1 MFYIEPMNTPR
12 HSFTLLL
19 FLICLLPFSRLDAQN
34 DTQFWFVAPEVTSGH
49 GDSPILLRVS
59 ANAQD
64 AEITVSMPANP
75 AFVPINQTI
84 PAGTS
89 QSINLSAFQNLI
101 ETKPADQVLNS
112 GILLESSVPVT
123 AYYEVNNNLNPEIF
137 ALKGGN
143 ALGTEFYTPFPS
155 NYDNGGFSPAAQSG
169 FDIVATADNTTIT
182 IIPTAN
188 LVGHPAGTPFTII
201 LNRGQTYSLISIG
214 SAAAQRPAGTQI
226 TSNKPIAVTL
236 KDDSAAQQ
244 GCRDL
249 MGDQLVPTG
258 VIGTEY
264 IVMKGFLGSEERA
277 YVLATENN
285 TSIFLNGNAT
295 PASTLNSGQQFTI
308 DLIDPTTYITSSAPV
323 YVLHVSGFGCELGSA
338 VLPSIACT
346 GSPAVFFTRSTSE
359 FFGLNIMVR
368 SGSEGNFILNGSN
381 TLVPAASFNAVNGSN
396 GEWVY
401 AQISFSETDVPI
413 GVTSTLVNTSTES
426 ELFHLGVIHG
436 GASTGCRYGYFSD
449 FASVYLGNNQVL
461 CLNDSLLL
469 DAGPDKDTYLWS
481 TGDTLQQIYVS
492 QPGEFWVTATKDGC
506 SRTDT
511 VEVILESPEIGL
523 SDSLSA
529 CGATQILLGLPLGY
543 SNTIWSNGATT
554 ESITVTQ
561 AGVYTVQSLSSAGCI
576 ARDTVA
582 VNFLPVPPI
591 PNLQYENPVCEG
603 SNVQLNSPQTGG
615 AVFWEGPSNFIQQGA
630 SITINNIG
638 LNQSGIYY
646 VSQEANGCRSDSAS
660 FELNVLEAPQ
670 ISLSG
675 DTLLC
680 AEELSLLS
688 VFGNNDAVQWN
699 TGATTSSI
707 EVAAGSYTVFTT
719 IPNGCNDTLSIQV
732 INAEPAA
739 QISPSDNLT
748 VLVNTPL
755 ALNDSSFTP
764 AGSSIESYI
773 WDFEG
778 NEEIG
783 PSVSISFADTGWVN
797 LIYTIANDAGCLDT
811 FITDI
816 LVISDVIVPN
826 VFTPNGDGKNDL
838 FVIQNLEAFENAA
851 LRIYT
856 RWGRLVY
863 QSEKYINQWD
873 GSGATDGTYFYIL
886 DVPLLEKKY
895 EGTVTILR

>member
-1 MFYIEPMNTPR
+1 MKLLPHRFA
-12 HSFTLLL
+12 LLL
-19 FLICLLPFSRLDAQN
+19 FSIFMMAGTAAKAQN
-34 DTQFWFVAPEVTSGH
+34 DTEFWFVAPEVTSGH

-59 ANAQD
+59 ANVQAAD
-64 AEITVSMPANP
+64 ITISMPANA
-75 AFVPINQTI
+75 AFTPIEQTI

-143 ALGTEFYTPFPS
+143 ALGTKFYTPFPS

-169 FDIVATADNTTIT
+169 FDIVATADNTVIT
-182 IIPTAN
+182 IVPTAN
-188 LVGHPAGTPFTII
+188 LVGHAAGVPFTIT

-214 SAAAQRPAGTQI
+214 TAAGQRPAGTVI

-295 PASTLNSGQQFTI
+295 AASNLNTGQQFTI

-368 SGSEGNFILNGSN
+368 TGSEGNFILNGSN
-381 TLVPAASFNAVNGSN
+381 TLVQATDFNPVNGSN

-401 AQISFSETDVPI
+401 AQISFTEAEVPI

-481 TGDTLQQIYVS
+481 TGDTVQQIYVAE
-492 QPGEFWVTATKDGC
+492 PGVFWVTAVKDGC
-506 SRTDT
+506 EKTDT
-511 VEVILESPEIGL
+511 VEVILESPDMGFN
-523 SDSLSA
+523 DSLSA
-529 CGATQILLGLPLGY
+529 CGATQIVLGLPLGY
-543 SNTIWSNGATT
+543 SDIVWSNGATT
-554 ESITVTQ
+554 DSILVVQ
-561 AGVYTVQSLSSAGCI
+561 AGIYSVQGISSAGCV
-576 ARDTVA
+576 ARDTVE

-591 PNLQYENPVCEG
+591 PNLQYEDPVCEG
-603 SNVQLNSPQTGG
+603 STVQLNSPQAGG
-615 AVFWEGPSNFIQQGA
+615 TVLWEGPGNFSEQGV
-630 SITINNIG
+630 SISIANISTS
-638 LNQSGIYY
+638 QSGTYY
-646 VSQEANGCRSDSAS
+646 VSQEANGCRSDSVS
-660 FELNVLEAPQ
+660 FELNVLETPQ
-670 ISLSG
+670 IFISG

-680 AEELSLLS
+680 EEELSILT
-688 VFGNNDAVQWN
+688 VGGDNQAVQWS
-699 TGATTSSI
+699 TGETTPSI
-707 EVAAGSYTVFTT
+707 EVTAGNYTVFTT
-719 IPNGCNDTLSIQV
+719 IPNGCNDTINIQV
-732 INAEPAA
+732 NNAEPTAN
-739 QISPSDNLT
+739 IIPSGPIT

-755 ALNDSSFTP
+755 VLSDSSFTP
-764 AGSSIESYI
+764 NASTIESYI

-778 NEEIG
+778 SEEIG
-783 PSVSISFADTGWVN
+783 PSITVSFSDTGWVN
-797 LIYTIANDAGCLDT
+797 LIYTVTNDAGCLDT
-811 FITDI
+811 LSSEI
-816 LVISDVIVPN
+816 LVIADVIVPN

-838 FVIQNLEAFENAA
+838 FVIQNLEAFDNAG

-856 RWGRLVY
+856 RWGRLVFE
-863 QSEKYINQWD
+863 SDNYINNWD
-873 GSGATDGTYFYIL
+873 GAEATDGTYFYVL